1 MISVFRVT
9 CDVVLPVTG
18 VDLSVPES
26 PRVTGVLVRSS
37 MGTLVVLLAVR
48 GVRVEPIRVSA
59 GDASWNEDLSVNVFW
74 SLGEH
79 SVRYED
85 GKME

>member
-1 MISVFRVT
+1 
-9 CDVVLPVTG
+9 
-18 VDLSVPES
+18 
-26 PRVTGVLVRSS
+26 

-48 GVRVEPIRVSA
+48 WVGVEPIRVSA

-79 SVRYED
+79 SVRSED